1 MARLVKK
8 KGYSRKKKEAERR
21 ITPTQKRKAKRVAV
35 SSILTAVLITCFTL
49 LQIATVQI
57 SNSDFPTGN
66 VIPTQDA
73 DTQSWTTY
81 ADNLYGFSFQYPSDA
96 LSVVD
101 DSEIDRAPTPDT
113 PEEIVDL
120 RNNFFTSKGYE
131 APHPLYAVRVEDVS
145 ASTDHLVTPFS
156 LWVFE
161 NRGMLTPDEWYEK
174 YDYYPFAF
182 APHVPKP
189 VDAERPIQNVLLG
202 DTLGKYHLRV
212 NEQGGESAYIYVRK
226 GATMILIVMD
236 KLQEDRKFGN
246 KILSTVRFFPPT
258 LR

>member
-1 MARLVKK
+1 MARKIQKK
-8 KGYSRKKKEAERR
+8 TYRKKEKEIR
-21 ITPTQKRKAKRVAV
+21 ITPTQKRKVKRVAL
-35 SSILTAVLITCFTL
+35 SSIIVAMLITFFTL
-49 LQIATVQI
+49 FQIATIRI

-73 DTQSWTTY
+73 DTQSWQTY
-81 ADNLYGFSFQYPSDA
+81 ADNQYGFSFQYPSDI

-101 DSEIDRAPTPDT
+101 DSEPDRAPTPDN

-120 RNNFFTSKGYE
+120 RNDFFVSKGYE
-131 APHPLYAVRVEDVS
+131 APHPIYAVRVEDLS
-145 ASTDHLVTPFS
+145 ASTDHLVTPLS
-156 LWVFE
+156 LWIFE

-189 VDAERPIQNVLLG
+189 VDAEKLIQNVLLG

-212 NEQGGESAYIYVRK
+212 NVQGGETAYVYVRR
-226 GATMILIVMD
+226 GSTMVLMVMD
-236 KLQEDRKFGN
+236 KLQVDGQYGN
-246 KILSTVRFFPPT
+246 KILSTVRFFPST
-258 LR
+258 K